1 MSRNI
6 EESAWEIAK
15 KLSKFS
21 NEEREEIFGYNDVS
35 KILETNSPT
44 TAYLKMNKYENE
56 QKKKEVWIGD
66 VVNYHGID
74 GIVTYVKYDNKQNP
88 QYLLVSVDGDHF
100 TANKN
105 ELEKTG
111 KHINIS
117 NELEKFIYD
126 KQKTMS
132 FIDILSQLIEPTP
145 ENFPTE
151 CCTIQDKREKNVLDS
166 DVPFLG
172 LVFDRRFDYYLNLV
186 IVYPYIYKESDGSL
200 LYGWVDKHGQV
211 YGNIHNSCHLYDEFV
226 IGFKEYADDN
236 FTKLKENLIEVI
248 ELQYE
253 KRE

>member
-1 MSRNI
+1 MKRNI
-6 EESAWEIAK
+6 DESAWEIAK
-15 KLSKFS
+15 KLSKLS
-21 NEEREEIFGYNDVS
+21 SKEREEIFGYNDVS
-35 KILETNSPT
+35 KIFETNSPT

-66 VVNYHGID
+66 VVDYHGID
-74 GIVTYVKYDNKQNP
+74 GIVTYVKYDSKHEP

-100 TANKN
+100 TASKN

-117 NELEKFIYD
+117 NELEGMIYS
-126 KQKTMS
+126 KPKAMS

-151 CCTIQDKREKNVLDS
+151 LCVWQNEREKNVLDS
-166 DVPFLG
+166 DEPFLG
-172 LVFDRRFDYYLNLV
+172 LVFDKRFDYYLNLV

-211 YGNIHNSCHLYDEFV
+211 YANIHNSCHLYDEFV
-226 IGFKEYADDN
+226 IGFKKYADDN
-236 FTKLKENLIEVI
+236 FTRLKENLIEAI

-253 KRE
+253 ERG